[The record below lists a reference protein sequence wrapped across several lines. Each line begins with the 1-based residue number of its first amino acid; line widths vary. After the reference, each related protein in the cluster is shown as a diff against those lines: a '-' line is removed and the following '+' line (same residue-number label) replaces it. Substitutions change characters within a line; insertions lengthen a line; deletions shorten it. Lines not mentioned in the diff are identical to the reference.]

1 MNAIDLETKAA
12 LRATHQRRLPG
23 ELGIWL
29 FVLGDTIVF
38 SALFLT
44 FSYYRAHDPEL
55 YRLSREALDPMIG
68 LINTCLLL
76 TSSWCVVLAI
86 RSAREHLLRV
96 STAMFA
102 VAFVLGAVFIGVKGF
117 EYADKIGRG
126 ITMMTNDFYMFYYV
140 LTAIH
145 AMHVLAGLGGLG
157 YLIYRSYG
165 KSTIT
170 PADIQVY
177 ETGATFWHM
186 VDLLWIVLFP
196 LLYLVH

>member
-12 LRATHQRRLPG
+12 LRAAHPRRLPG
-23 ELGIWL
+23 EVGIWL
-29 FVLGDTIVF
+29 FVLGDILVF

-55 YRLSREALDPMIG
+55 YRLSREALDPAIG

-86 RSAREHLLRV
+86 RSARENLVRV

-102 VAFVLGAVFIGVKGF
+102 LAFVLGLAFIGVKVF
-117 EYADKIGRG
+117 EYAEKIERG
-126 ITMMTNDFYMFYYV
+126 ITMLTNDFFMFYYV

-145 AMHVLAGLGGLG
+145 AMHVMAGLAGLG
-157 YLIYRSYG
+157 YLCYRSYG
-165 KSTIT
+165 KRSIT
-170 PADIQVY
+170 PVDIQVY